1 MDLNL
6 KFVVITRQTML
17 EELIYRYNTIEQA
30 RFYIT
35 HLGEDF
41 DIYQNQHNVYYSSLE
56 ETIQGLNNFGK
67 VQRLDRKYLPNFIF
81 GSEDIVVVVGQDGLV
96 ANTMKYLDNQKII
109 AINPDK
115 KIWDG
120 ILLPFEPKSIRK
132 IIPEVIKDKRN
143 IKEITMAKA
152 SLKDGQSLYAVND
165 LFIGPKTHTSARYK
179 LSFDNITEEQSS
191 SGIIVSTGLGATG
204 WLKSIMC
211 GALGIAKSVENL
223 QSQYIKMNNYTLPNF
238 NWDSNTLIFSVREP
252 FPSKS
257 SNTNC
262 IFGEIKENKPLNIIS
277 KMPENGV
284 IFSDGI
290 ESDFLTFSSGMSANI
305 TIADRKGHLVV

>member
-211 GALGIAKSVENL
+211 GALGITKSVENF

-238 NWDSNTLIFSVREP
+238 NWDSNALIFSVREP

-262 IFGEIKENKPLNIIS
+262 IFGEIKKNKPLNIIS